1 MKTIL
6 RIIAIPVFVVGLIL
20 SFIPFF
26 FILASVSIGAWCE
39 DILRRLG
46 YRARPSWLPMALGI
60 AGYAGLGVAGPA
72 YAGRLLIGWPGAIIA
87 PLLTLVAIAIL
98 GRW

>member
-1 MKTIL
+1 MKIIW
-6 RIIAIPVFVVGLIL
+6 RIIAIPLFVLGLIL

-39 DILRRLG
+39 DVLRRVG
-46 YRARPSWLPMALGI
+46 YRARPSWLPMVLGI

-72 YAGRLLIGWPGAIIA
+72 YAGRLLIGWPGMIIA
-87 PLLTLVAIAIL
+87 PILILIAIAIL